1 MPPPPT
7 PEPKDQLEAILERA
21 LTAYHRDERHG
32 GADWI
37 GERLLDTELVPVTR
51 EAFRDADDL
60 PSDED
65 VFRVFAEPLQLLGEG
80 YHVIALVEPRHR
92 FVVKYAKHPG
102 PVPPLAAPRPASREA
117 WQYEHGVR
125 ADGSLHPA
133 IWQHIRAF
141 EAYGPLAV
149 PSRTYIAD
157 DTLVSLSDD
166 ERRALERFRAIGIVR
181 SLGMPRLVSIDYPD
195 DFPQEKRAPGGL
207 RLSVV
212 IVQPFAT
219 PLATAIE
226 RALRAGDAGAARD
239 LEARYRDFTQQL
251 WQCGVSHLDFSM
263 LNIGITGCGANERLQ
278 IFDPHMGV
286 IDVADGAREVHDP
299 VSVDPVWERSVD
311 SILRSS
317 ATAAAGR
324 SGACSRRCPP
334 PSTCRRA
341 RRLKRLPLVREF
353 HARFGGHRGRAR
365 VVRLRT
371 IRREMA
377 AAAKPTSST
386 P

>member
-1 MPPPPT
+1 MCPSFFGALRTAADGADACVDNARSDKISPAAACSRST
-7 PEPKDQLEAILERA
+7 SSSHSRA
-21 LTAYHRDERHG
+21 RAHRAHRDERHG

-92 FVVKYAKHPG
+92 FVAKPRSTRARPAAGGAEAGLSGGVAVRPRCAGRRIAAPG
-102 PVPPLAAPRPASREA
+102 HLAAHPR
-117 WQYEHGVR
+117 VR
-125 ADGSLHPA
+125 SVRSAG
-133 IWQHIRAF
+133 RAQ
-141 EAYGPLAV
+141 P
-149 PSRTYIAD
+149 TYIAD
-157 DTLVSLSDD
+157 DTLVSLADD

-195 DFPQEKRAPGGL
+195 DFPQEKRASGGL

-212 IVQPFAT
+212 IVQQFAT

-263 LNIGITGCGANERLQ
+263 LNIGITGEGRTNIC
-278 IFDPHMGV
+278 
-286 IDVADGAREVHDP
+286 
-299 VSVDPVWERSVD
+299 
-311 SILRSS
+311 RSS
-317 ATAAAGR
+317 I
-324 SGACSRRCPP
+324 
-334 PSTCRRA
+334 
-341 RRLKRLPLVREF
+341 
-353 HARFGGHRGRAR
+353 
-365 VVRLRT
+365 RT
-371 IRREMA
+371 WV
-377 AAAKPTSST
+377 
-386 P
+386 